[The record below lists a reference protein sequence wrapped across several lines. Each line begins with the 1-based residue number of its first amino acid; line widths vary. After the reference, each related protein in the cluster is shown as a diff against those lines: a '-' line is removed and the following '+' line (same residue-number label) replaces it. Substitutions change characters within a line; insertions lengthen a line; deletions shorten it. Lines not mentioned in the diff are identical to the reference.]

1 MRRTILVLTILI
13 SVVYLIPAS
22 VVIESGVGRGSAT
35 ANLLLVMDEVKKEN
49 FGLSSEPVDINN
61 SPVPITAVEL
71 EGQLSSN
78 DQTLIGSK
86 TVYAYWDIAS
96 VDKVKLSVS
105 IKDPMSGE
113 TEKKNLHWCC
123 YSDDIDDVRHY
134 VGYAN
139 NGYYLVEPLTS
150 YRTDDFKSYGNSYVV
165 YDESVNAS
173 PSYARIDSVKLNF
186 RTDNAYPSDSDVP
199 ADTYTGALVLTLEIF

>member
-22 VVIESGVGRGSAT
+22 VVIESGAEGGSAT

-49 FGLSSEPVDINN
+49 FGLSSQPVDINN

-105 IKDPMSGE
+105 ITGPMSGK
-113 TEKKNLHWCC
+113 TEKAKLHWCC

-134 VGYAN
+134 VGYAD
-139 NGYYLVEPLTS
+139 NGDYLVDPLTNVW
-150 YRTDDFKSYGNSYVV
+150 TDDFKSYGSSYVV
-165 YDESVNAS
+165 YDELVNAS
-173 PSYARIDSVKLNF
+173 PSYARIDSVELNF
-186 RTDNAYPSDSDVP
+186 RTDNAYPSDSDVR
-199 ADTYTGALVLTLEIF
+199 ADTYTGTLVLRLEII

>member
-22 VVIESGVGRGSAT
+22 VAIESGVGGGAAT

-105 IKDPMSGE
+105 INNPMSGK
-113 TEKKNLHWCC
+113 TENEILHWCC

-134 VGYAN
+134 VGYEN
-139 NGYYLVEPLTS
+139 NGDYLVDPLTE
-150 YRTDDFKSYGNSYVV
+150 TDDFNSYENSYVI

-186 RTDNAYPSDSDVP
+186 RTDNAYPSDSNVP
-199 ADTYTGALVLTLEIF
+199 ADTYTGTLVLTLEIF

>member
-1 MRRTILVLTILI
+1 MKRTVLVLIIII
-13 SVVYLIPAS
+13 SIVHLIPAS
-22 VVIESGVGRGSAT
+22 VVINSDESCGQAT

-78 DQTLIGSK
+78 GQTLIGSK

-96 VDKVKLSVS
+96 VDKVRLSVS
-105 IKDPMSGE
+105 INSPMSGE
-113 TEKKNLHWCC
+113 TGKVNLHWCC

-139 NGYYLVEPLTS
+139 NGDYLVDPLTN
-150 YRTDDFKSYGNSYVV
+150 YQTDDFKPYGNSYVV
-165 YDESVNAS
+165 YDESKTAS

-186 RTDNAYPSDSDVP
+186 RTDNAYPSDPGVP
-199 ADTYTGALVLTLEIF
+199 ADTYTGTLVLTLKII

>member
-22 VVIESGVGRGSAT
+22 VVIESGAGGGSAT

-49 FGLSSEPVDINN
+49 FGLSSQPVDINN

-105 IKDPMSGE
+105 ITGPMSGE
-113 TEKKNLHWCC
+113 TEKAILHWCC

-134 VGYAN
+134 VGYAD
-139 NGYYLVEPLTS
+139 NGDYLVDPLTNVS
-150 YRTDDFKSYGNSYVV
+150 TDDFKSYGSSYVV

-173 PSYARIDSVKLNF
+173 PSYARIDSVELKF
-186 RTDNAYPSDSDVP
+186 RTDNAYPSDSVP
-199 ADTYTGALVLTLEIF
+199 ADRYTGTLVLNLETI

>member
-22 VVIESGVGRGSAT
+22 VAIESGVGGGPVT

-105 IKDPMSGE
+105 IKSPMSGE
-113 TEKKNLHWCC
+113 TENAKLHWCC

-139 NGYYLVEPLTS
+139 DGDYLVKPLKN
-150 YRTDDFKSYGNSYVV
+150 YLTDDFNSYGNSYVV

-199 ADTYTGALVLTLEIF
+199 ADTYTGTLVLTLEIF

>member
-22 VVIESGVGRGSAT
+22 VVIESGAVGGSAK

-49 FGLSSEPVDINN
+49 FGLSSQPVDINN

-105 IKDPMSGE
+105 ISNPMTGE
-113 TEKKNLHWCC
+113 KEKQKLDWCC
-123 YSDDIDDVRHY
+123 YSDIGDKRYY
-134 VGYAN
+134 VGAVQN
-139 NGYYLVEPLTS
+139 VNPSIDTLPGS
-150 YRTDDFKSYGNSYVV
+150 QSINAQSYGGSYVI
-165 YDESVNAS
+165 YDESITAS
-173 PSYARIDSVKLNF
+173 PSYARIDSEELNF
-186 RTDNAYPSDSDVP
+186 RTDNAYPSDSGVP
-199 ADTYTGALVLTLEIF
+199 ADTYTGTLVLTLEIF